1 MGSDKRP
8 QLVLGLLAAVAVIGI
23 LLAGVSCE
31 PQPCPG
37 PDRCPYGQDAY
48 QPQVAANLL
57 DLPPDL
63 RTHNYAGGSCCHC
76 AIQDVLRWHGFAV
89 TSQHALVIALVAT
102 IAALVVGIAV
112 GWAFR
117 KDTELEKRQKALCKL
132 ATLLEKY
139 GFEHLSSIVT
149 NLAVKDLSGVI
160 TETLILLRQME
171 NEDIAMQILAKNFYH
186 QLGVRVQRAEDW
198 PKIQRVI
205 QDRAAA
211 ERAEADRRMAAYQY
225 QAARATETAASA
237 QQPGATPGTLAT

>member
-1 MGSDKRP
+1 MF
-8 QLVLGLLAAVAVIGI
+8 LFAI
-23 LLAGVSCE
+23 
-31 PQPCPG
+31 
-37 PDRCPYGQDAY
+37 AY
-48 QPQVAANLL
+48 
-57 DLPPDL
+57 
-63 RTHNYAGGSCCHC
+63 
-76 AIQDVLRWHGFAV
+76 
-89 TSQHALVIALVAT
+89 QHALVIALVAM
-102 IAALVVGIAV
+102 IAALVVGIIV

-139 GFEHLSSIVT
+139 GYDHLSTIVT

-171 NEDIAMQILAKNFYH
+171 NEEIAMQILAKNFYH

-211 ERAEADRRMAAYQY
+211 ERAEASRRLAAYKAQEA
-225 QAARATETAASA
+225 QAAATEADSGQPAS
-237 QQPGATPGTLAT
+237 GTVTT

>member
-1 MGSDKRP
+1 MF
-8 QLVLGLLAAVAVIGI
+8 L
-23 LLAGVSCE
+23 
-31 PQPCPG
+31 
-37 PDRCPYGQDAY
+37 
-48 QPQVAANLL
+48 
-57 DLPPDL
+57 
-63 RTHNYAGGSCCHC
+63 
-76 AIQDVLRWHGFAV
+76 FAM
-89 TSQHALVIALVAT
+89 TSQHALVITLVAM
-102 IAALVVGIAV
+102 IAALVVGIIV

-171 NEDIAMQILAKNFYH
+171 NEEIAMQILARNFYH
-186 QLGVRVQRAEDW
+186 QLGVRVQRPEDW

-211 ERAEADRRMAAYQY
+211 ERAEASRRLAAYQ
-225 QAARATETAASA
+225 A
-237 QQPGATPGTLAT
+237 QQPPAADADAKQPAAPTLTT

>member
-1 MGSDKRP
+1 MF
-8 QLVLGLLAAVAVIGI
+8 L
-23 LLAGVSCE
+23 
-31 PQPCPG
+31 
-37 PDRCPYGQDAY
+37 
-48 QPQVAANLL
+48 
-57 DLPPDL
+57 
-63 RTHNYAGGSCCHC
+63 
-76 AIQDVLRWHGFAV
+76 FAV

-171 NEDIAMQILAKNFYH
+171 NEEIAMQILAKNFYH

-225 QAARATETAASA
+225 QAARATEMATSV
-237 QQPGATPGTLAT
+237 QQPVTTPGTLAT